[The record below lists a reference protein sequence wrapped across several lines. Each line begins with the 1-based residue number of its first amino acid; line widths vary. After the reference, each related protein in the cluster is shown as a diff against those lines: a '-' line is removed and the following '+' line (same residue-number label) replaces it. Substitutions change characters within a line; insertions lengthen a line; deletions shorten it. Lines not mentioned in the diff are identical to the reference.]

1 MKPGEVKR
9 GDVVIVE
16 FPFTDGRRGKNRPAV
31 VIQND
36 RDNTRLANTVVAMI
50 SGNIQHAHEATQVS
64 IDPNESNGA
73 SSGLH
78 GPSVVKC
85 CNLFTVRQQDIQ
97 KTIGRLS
104 SHHQAT
110 VDQALQQALD
120 IPVHR
125 KPGLGS

>member
-1 MKPGEVKR
+1 MTR

-16 FPFTDGRRGKNRPAV
+16 FPYADGRRGKNRPAL

-36 RDNTRLANTVVAMI
+36 RDNQRLANTVLPMI
-50 SGNIQHAHEATQVS
+50 SGNIAHAAEPSQVLVDPATAA
-64 IDPNESNGA
+64 GA

-85 CNLFTVRQQDIQ
+85 GNLYTVRQQDVL

-104 SHHQAT
+104 SQSM
-110 VDQALQQALD
+110 DQVNAALRDALSL
-120 IPVHR
+120 R
-125 KPGLGS
+125 